1 MSNAFKRLGA
11 YFLDMIIIYFIAA
24 FISSIVLVISGND
37 NQFLTKFDQYNT
49 FEIETNEFKNLLN
62 DSYSDNKITEDEYN
76 KLVKEYTDLTSD
88 YKVSDIGLEEYY
100 KDFKITKKE
109 FNQISANVENNYND
123 ISPKL
128 FYAISKM
135 NVFNTICSI
144 VLSLLYFVV
153 FAYLMKGQTIGKKIF
168 KFRVVSN
175 DDSRASINQL
185 LLRTLVITDVIWGLL
200 RIYCLMTMNEYGY
213 QNVVFFLNSM
223 IYYILFISLLFMLY
237 RKDRRALQDLFAN
250 TKVIEEKK

>member
-24 FISSIVLVISGND
+24 FISSIVLVISGKD

-62 DSYSDNKITEDEYN
+62 DSYSDNKITKDEYN

-128 FYAISKM
+128 FYVISKM

-144 VLSLLYFVV
+144 V
-153 FAYLMKGQTIGKKIF
+153 
-168 KFRVVSN
+168 
-175 DDSRASINQL
+175 
-185 LLRTLVITDVIWGLL
+185 
-200 RIYCLMTMNEYGY
+200 
-213 QNVVFFLNSM
+213 
-223 IYYILFISLLFMLY
+223 
-237 RKDRRALQDLFAN
+237 
-250 TKVIEEKK
+250 